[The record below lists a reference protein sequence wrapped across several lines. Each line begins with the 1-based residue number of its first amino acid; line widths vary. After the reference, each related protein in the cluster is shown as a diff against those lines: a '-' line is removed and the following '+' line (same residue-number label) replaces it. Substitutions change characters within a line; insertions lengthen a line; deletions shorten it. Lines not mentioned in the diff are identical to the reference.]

1 MNTSVKEI
9 NDILDNKSHSEPI
22 NPFRGRSLLR
32 SSHGKESNK
41 STVCPAESEYS
52 CFDSSQT
59 LSDFKDLKKREG
71 MPKLSSQHITPPL
84 PRSPE
89 FNRQNHHS
97 KRMKPETETEV
108 PRESV
113 FRNHQSKQMR
123 PETEVPRESV
133 FRNHQSKQLRPETEV
148 PRESVFREIGW
159 SNNAI
164 EAERAMKNCIPKGS
178 VTRNSDR
185 SQKWRF
191 LSHPR
196 ARRKKLKSNY

>member
-97 KRMKPETETEV
+97 KQMKPET
-108 PRESV
+108 
-113 FRNHQSKQMR
+113 
-123 PETEVPRESV
+123 ETEVPRESV